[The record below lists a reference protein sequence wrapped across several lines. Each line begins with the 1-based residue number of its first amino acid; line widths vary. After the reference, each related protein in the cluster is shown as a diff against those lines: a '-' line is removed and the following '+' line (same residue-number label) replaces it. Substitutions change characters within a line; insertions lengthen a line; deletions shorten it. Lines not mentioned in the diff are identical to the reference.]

1 MPELGYSFS
10 MMMTAEE
17 VKQYWRDF
25 CERHD
30 LGAEVIAKGE
40 AKIEKDPEY
49 WADQTTQALLDSL

>member
-1 MPELGYSFS
+1 

-30 LGAEVIAKGE
+30 LGAEVIAEGE

-49 WADQTTQALLDSL
+49 WADQTMQALLDSL

>member
-1 MPELGYSFS
+1 

-30 LGAEVIAKGE
+30 LGAEVIAEGE

-49 WADQTTQALLDSL
+49 WADRTMQALLDSL